1 MPESLCNHPTVNK
14 GKTEKY
20 RCDAIACDI
29 GKFSK
34 TGVSTEESPCIPCPG
49 GETNLYIGSTKCSP
63 FTQRDLLS
71 MLYDVI
77 GGEVWPEKFV
87 ETWTDETLPVCEFFG
102 IVCDK
107 YGIVEELLLPL
118 DGIDNDYYES
128 SRSAL
133 E

>member
-1 MPESLCNHPTVNK
+1 MPESLCNHPTVNQ
-14 GKTEKY
+14 GKTAQY
-20 RCDAIACDI
+20 SCDAIACEI
-29 GKFSK
+29 GKLSN
-34 TGVSTEESPCIPCPG
+34 TGVSTDESPCIPCPE

-77 GGEVWPEKFV
+77 GGDIWPEKFV
-87 ETWTDETLPVCEFFG
+87 DTWTNEDLPVCNFHG

-118 DGIDNDYYES
+118 DGIDIDYVGF
-128 SRSAL
+128 
-133 E
+133 